1 MITREEAVAL
11 AERYRVEARAGAAAD
26 LRLTLADVADCFV
39 KAHPDRDN
47 CYVKVLRNIEV
58 SAALGSTVRLE
69 EKPMAGA
76 DIAQAGARTR
86 EGAGAMNARE
96 RWHWLQAT
104 LHVFRV
110 KQAFKKLEAKRRR
123 QNLRVVASWW
133 PVDAHD
139 DRDDAE
145 GKWCDMR
152 YLQPTPG
159 WRNWQTHRT

>member
-76 DIAQAGARTR
+76 GIAQAGARTR

-96 RWHWLQAT
+96 RWHRLQGDPPRLA
-104 LHVFRV
+104 R
-110 KQAFKKLEAKRRR
+110 QAGVQKARSERR
-123 QNLRVVASWW
+123 QNLRVVAS
-133 PVDAHD
+133 
-139 DRDDAE
+139 
-145 GKWCDMR
+145 
-152 YLQPTPG
+152 
-159 WRNWQTHRT
+159 